1 MVVGMCRVLLFLTEQ
16 PNSLKGK
23 RSVINRLRQ
32 RLSSR
37 YPVAI
42 AEVGRQDVWQEAE
55 IGFAVVNEKESLV
68 REMIQKIL
76 EELERDYPV
85 EIEEKAVDF
94 QPF

>member
-23 RSVINRLRQ
+23 RSVINRVRQ

-55 IGFAVVNEKESLV
+55 IGFAVVNERESIV

-76 EELERDYPV
+76 EEIERDYPV